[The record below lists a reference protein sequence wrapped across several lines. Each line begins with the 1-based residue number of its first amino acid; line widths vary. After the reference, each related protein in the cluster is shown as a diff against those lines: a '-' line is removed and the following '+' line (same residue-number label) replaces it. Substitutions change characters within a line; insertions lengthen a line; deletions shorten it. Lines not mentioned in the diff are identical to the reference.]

1 MAKSSNRGLWIGIS
15 ILAIGTA
22 SYLIYKKF
30 FKSKDQ
36 KECEAQGGTW
46 NTETKSCDLPVT
58 EQTTNSSKDTNVA
71 PNSTGKANLDLII
84 DRLTKSGKKA
94 NVSKTK
100 DGKLYIELVSPI
112 VPIGKDNKIQFYEND
127 IFWYGSKKGQMISKG
142 IYADGGRKLSVNE
155 GRYKSLGII
164 TNSLNDSLKKL
175 VG

>member
-1 MAKSSNRGLWIGIS
+1 MAKSKNRGLWIGIS

-22 SYLIYKKF
+22 SYFIYKKF

-36 KECEAQGGTW
+36 KECENQGGTW
-46 NTETKSCDLPVT
+46 NSETKTCDLPIAD
-58 EQTTNSSKDTNVA
+58 EQLNQSVNSTV
-71 PNSTGKANLDLII
+71 STGKPNLDLII
-84 DRLTKSGKKA
+84 ERLTKSGKKPK
-94 NVSKTK
+94 VSKTK

-112 VPIGKDNKIQFYEND
+112 VPIGKENKIQFYEND

-155 GRYKSLGII
+155 GRYKSLGIS
-164 TNSLNDSLKKL
+164 TNTLNDSIKKL

>member
-46 NTETKSCDLPVT
+46 NAETKSCDLPVT
-58 EQTTNSSKDTNVA
+58 EQSTTTTPANTTIKTGI
-71 PNSTGKANLDLII
+71 PNIDLII
-84 DRLTKSGKKA
+84 DRLALGGKTGK
-94 NVSKTK
+94 VSKSK
-100 DGKLYIELVSPI
+100 DGKFFIELVEPL
-112 VPIGKDNKIQFYEND
+112 VPVGKNNKIQFYEND
-127 IFWYGSKKGQMISKG
+127 MFWIGTNKGEEISKG
-142 IYADGGRKLSVNE
+142 IYADGGRKLVVTKGKNK
-155 GRYKSLGII
+155 GLNAI
-164 TNSLNDSLKKL
+164 TNSLYDTVKKV